1 MELDRSCKML
11 RFSDSSFLCHR
22 KEVLPLDLGK
32 KALVLDLTSGPCPTA
47 APTPARGRVCRA
59 KWVCI
64 PRAHIPSFR
73 TCSEYLGPQSFQ
85 VRQPQA
91 IYRQTLSNT
100 TSQGPFSRAWTTSY
114 PEGVAAHSGEGR
126 PHKSIQGRVSDRER
140 ASWPQTKDQG
150 LLSLCHHI
158 FSTDHQEEQ
167 EFQIQS
173 CLPKIPGKQALR
185 CWLTLEG
192 SIVGHFFLSFMVFC
206 LTFHVCKMAITRGHP
221 PSNCCKD

>member
-22 KEVLPLDLGK
+22 KEVPPLDLGK

-64 PRAHIPSFR
+64 PRAHIPSPR

-91 IYRQTLSNT
+91 IYRQILNNT
-100 TSQGPFSRAWTTSY
+100 TSQGPFSRA
-114 PEGVAAHSGEGR
+114 
-126 PHKSIQGRVSDRER
+126 
-140 ASWPQTKDQG
+140 
-150 LLSLCHHI
+150 
-158 FSTDHQEEQ
+158 
-167 EFQIQS
+167 
-173 CLPKIPGKQALR
+173 
-185 CWLTLEG
+185 
-192 SIVGHFFLSFMVFC
+192 
-206 LTFHVCKMAITRGHP
+206 
-221 PSNCCKD
+221 